1 MNSKSIRII
10 GTSNILKKLVQN
22 RISERMIHSIN
33 DKDTQ
38 SNLTICFQR
47 GDVLE
52 TKISNPCIIIRP
64 WNRKITPFGIE
75 NCIELHLRDMLCID
89 QKGVWGPPDI
99 FEWVTALNSNV
110 INELEKYPIRYWT
123 SIKDVVSLIETLI
136 ELPELPTLV
145 TTVCGRR
152 PWIANDVFSELRM
165 LWRRVNNAK
174 NNQIDCTDLEVKSLP
189 LTNIKSNT
197 EVPDLSK
204 LHNLIKPI
212 NEIGWTP
219 NTPLRIS
226 LMECLEEIID
236 F

>member
-1 MNSKSIRII
+1 MNSKSIQII
-10 GTSNILKKLVQN
+10 GTPNILKNLVQN
-22 RISERMIHSIN
+22 RISERMIHTIN
-33 DKDTQ
+33 NKTTQ
-38 SNLTICFQR
+38 SNLTICFQT

-64 WNRKITPFGIE
+64 WNKKIIPFDIE
-75 NCIELHLRDMLCID
+75 NCIELHLKDMLCVD
-89 QKGVWGPPDI
+89 QKGTWGPSDI
-99 FEWVTALNSNV
+99 YEWITALKSDNEF
-110 INELEKYPIRYWT
+110 ELEKYPIRHWT
-123 SIKDVVSLIETLI
+123 SIKDIVSLIETLI
-136 ELPELPTLV
+136 ELPKIPTLV

-152 PWIANDVFSELRM
+152 PWAANDVFSELNM
-165 LWRRVNNAK
+165 LWRRINNVK
-174 NNQIDCTDLEVKSLP
+174 NNQIDSTDLKVKSLP

-212 NEIGWTP
+212 NESGWTP

-226 LMECLEEIID
+226 LMECLEEIIK